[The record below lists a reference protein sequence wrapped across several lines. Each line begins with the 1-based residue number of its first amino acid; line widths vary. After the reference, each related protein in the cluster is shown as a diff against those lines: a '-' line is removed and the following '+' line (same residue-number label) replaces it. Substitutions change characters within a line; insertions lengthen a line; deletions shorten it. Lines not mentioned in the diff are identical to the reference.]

1 MPRLVV
7 FRGDAVESE
16 IRLTG
21 SPVRLGRHAR
31 NDVVLDDSL
40 NGVSRFHAEIRP
52 EGNSYVIVDLN
63 SRNGVWIGGRR
74 VKDKAALQ
82 LGVPVTVGAFELA
95 LEDDASGTFDRGGPG
110 PRTVVSSTSAGDTG
124 SAGRSGA
131 PGRTAVPARP
141 SATPISPATRQ
152 ILLWSAAAAL
162 VVAICA
168 VTYAVVRY
176 RSRPPIEVAK
186 VETPPPIAA
195 VPAPVDPPP
204 QPAEDPNKVLNE
216 QDLTAARELMVAK
229 NYTAAL
235 TEHLQPL
242 LERDPENAAALDL
255 KRQADEAIAADA
267 AKARRAAVPKSE
279 LPAEVETPG
288 VARRT
293 SEAYTDYLARVKQ
306 LQANLAEGKNA
317 LEKQEYPIAIARFR
331 LVERDAPKFQGVDAL
346 ITDTLAKQKIAV
358 EAAIDSG
365 QQNEQAGKIL
375 EARRWYEI
383 ALQRDPASVVAR
395 EKRAAAVSR
404 MNAAA
409 ELLYG
414 EATLAL
420 KVNSLAQARRL
431 FQQVY
436 DSTMPGDEYHD
447 KAAKQLETV
456 KR

>member
-1 MPRLVV
+1 V

-52 EGNSYVIVDLN
+52 EGSSYVIVDLN

-95 LEDDASGTFDRGGPG
+95 LEDDASGTFDRGVPG
-110 PRTVVSSTSAGDTG
+110 PRTVVTSTAAGDTA

-131 PGRTAVPARP
+131 PGRTAVPTRS
-141 SATPISPATRQ
+141 SATPMSPATRQ
-152 ILLWSAAAAL
+152 ILLWSAAAA
-162 VVAICA
+162 VVLAICA

-176 RSRPPIEVAK
+176 RSRPPIEVAN
-186 VETPPPIAA
+186 VEPPPPVVAP
-195 VPAPVDPPP
+195 VPVDPPP
-204 QPAEDPNKVLNE
+204 QPAEDPNKALNE
-216 QDLTAARELMVAK
+216 QDLTAARELMIAK

-235 TEHLQPL
+235 SEHLQSL

-255 KRQADEAIAADA
+255 KRQADEAIAAEA
-267 AKARRAAVPKSE
+267 AKGAKRAAAPKSDV
-279 LPAEVETPG
+279 PAEVETPG
-288 VARRT
+288 VARK
-293 SEAYTDYLARVKQ
+293 SGEAYTDYLARVKQ
-306 LQANLAEGKNA
+306 VQTNLAEGKNA
-317 LEKQEYPIAIARFR
+317 LEKQEFPIAIARFR
-331 LVERDAPKFQGVDAL
+331 LVEREAPKFQGVDAL
-346 ITDTLAKQKIAV
+346 ITDTQAKQKVAL
-358 EAAIDSG
+358 ETAIDYG
-365 QQNEQAGKIL
+365 QQNEQGGKLL

-383 ALQRDPASVVAR
+383 ALQRDPASVIAR
-395 EKRAAAVSR
+395 EKRAAVVSR

-414 EATLAL
+414 QATLAL

-436 DSTMPGDEYHD
+436 DSTVPGDEYHD